1 MREFSHINKKL
12 PTFTAKLL
20 PKAITDREFKY
31 LHSAVGVADFHTAK
45 LAKEINISKFI
56 YYICIDMAEQFDIIT
71 WMGARVGYDIPR
83 QTLVNIAMERGLQN
97 VTSFE
102 DLTSKNKDLLLADT
116 LFYLWSSP
124 TQTASKSWSHGDA
137 KESIGSQIMTD
148 KRNIYNLLMSLY
160 KRWNDPMAE
169 LVSESD
175 GGVSWMM

>member
-1 MREFSHINKKL
+1 MEDS
-12 PTFTAKLL
+12 
-20 PKAITDREFKY
+20 
-31 LHSAVGVADFHTAK
+31 
-45 LAKEINISKFI
+45 
-56 YYICIDMAEQFDIIT
+56 FDIVE
-71 WMGARVGYDIPR
+71 WLGARVGYDIPR

-102 DLTSKNKDLLLADT
+102 DLTSKDKDLLLADT

-137 KESIGSQIMTD
+137 TESVGSQIMTD